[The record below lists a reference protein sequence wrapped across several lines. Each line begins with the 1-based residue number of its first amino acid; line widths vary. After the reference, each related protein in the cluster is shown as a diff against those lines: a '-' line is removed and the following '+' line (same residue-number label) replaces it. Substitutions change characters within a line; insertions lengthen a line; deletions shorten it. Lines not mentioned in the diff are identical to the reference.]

1 MLPNTLFT
9 WVLTLLFFPP
19 YFQANLIVQEAR
31 LGKAM
36 ASLQE
41 AQAQLDEKQREL
53 DAVQAKF
60 DAAMAEKQALLDD
73 AESCRRKMGNATALI
88 EGLGG
93 EKVRWTEASKRFESQ
108 INRWDQ
114 CTYLL
119 ILTCRCSCF
128 CNV

>member
-1 MLPNTLFT
+1 M
-9 WVLTLLFFPP
+9 
-19 YFQANLIVQEAR
+19 IVQEAR

-108 INRWDQ
+108 INR
-114 CTYLL
+114 
-119 ILTCRCSCF
+119 
-128 CNV
+128 